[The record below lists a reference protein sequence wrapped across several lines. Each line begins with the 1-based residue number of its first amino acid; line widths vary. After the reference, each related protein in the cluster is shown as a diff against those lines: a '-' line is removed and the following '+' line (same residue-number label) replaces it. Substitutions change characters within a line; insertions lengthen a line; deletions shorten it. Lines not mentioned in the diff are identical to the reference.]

1 MTNVTSPPQQLSR
14 ERILAAALRIAD
26 ERGLAGLSMRAL
38 ASDIGAP
45 PMSLYRHVADKDAI
59 FDGMVA
65 LMLEEIE
72 PGGPHADWAVG
83 IRAWA
88 LGFRRVA
95 RRHPGAFPLF
105 ASRPVT
111 SYLAGREM
119 AEAGLVTLRAA
130 GFDAATAARA
140 LRTVVR
146 YVIGFS
152 LGESAGVGT
161 AADADDR
168 AASGLRAEGLPNLA
182 HLVDDARAADVET
195 LFEFGLD
202 VIVDGLAIRRSGGAC
217 SVAP

>member
-14 ERILAAALRIAD
+14 ERIFAAALRIAD
-26 ERGLAGLSMRAL
+26 ERGLARLSMRAL
-38 ASDIGAP
+38 ASDMGAP

-65 LMLEEIE
+65 LMLGEIDQ
-72 PGGPHADWAVG
+72 GGPHSDWAAG

-88 LGFRRVA
+88 LGFRDVA

-111 SYLAGREM
+111 SYLAGRET
-119 AEAGLVTLRAA
+119 AEAGLATLRAA
-130 GFDAATAARA
+130 GFDASTAARA

-152 LGESAGVGT
+152 LGESAGPGAGADDQA
-161 AADADDR
+161 AAD
-168 AASGLRAEGLPNLA
+168 LRADGLPNLA
-182 HLVDDARAADVET
+182 HLVDDARVSDVET

-202 VIVDGLAIRRSGGAC
+202 VIVDGLAIRRSGGPC

>member
-1 MTNVTSPPQQLSR
+1 
-14 ERILAAALRIAD
+14 
-26 ERGLAGLSMRAL
+26 
-38 ASDIGAP
+38 
-45 PMSLYRHVADKDAI
+45 
-59 FDGMVA
+59 
-65 LMLEEIE
+65 
-72 PGGPHADWAVG
+72 
-83 IRAWA
+83 
-88 LGFRRVA
+88 
-95 RRHPGAFPLF
+95 
-105 ASRPVT
+105 
-111 SYLAGREM
+111 M